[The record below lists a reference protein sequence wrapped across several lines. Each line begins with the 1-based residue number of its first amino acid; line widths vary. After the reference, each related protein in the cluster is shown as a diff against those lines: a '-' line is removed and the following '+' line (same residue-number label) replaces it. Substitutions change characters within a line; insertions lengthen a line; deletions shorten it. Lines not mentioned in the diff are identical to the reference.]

1 MGVRVKAQENPK
13 HPQRGARKGAP
24 RPLTPP
30 EPRPSIGIMS
40 HLFRI
45 YWIIYYLAYLIALA
59 LLFWLYWGNLMNS
72 DGNTRI
78 FLLAAIF
85 GTAVG
90 VALALA
96 ILAEI
101 GGRIVLLIPA
111 RIRELKRQ
119 GRREQNA
126 RYEEAL
132 KRFGVEK
139 DGVITLSF
147 TPEVRAFLDS
157 ETEESG
163 NPGD

>member
-1 MGVRVKAQENPK
+1 
-13 HPQRGARKGAP
+13 
-24 RPLTPP
+24 
-30 EPRPSIGIMS
+30 MS

-59 LLFWLYWGNLMNS
+59 LLFWLYWGNLMSS

-111 RIRELKRQ
+111 EVRRLKGE
-119 GRREQNA
+119 GRKEGRKERDA
-126 RYEEAL
+126 RYQEAY
-132 KRFGVEK
+132 KRFGVEV
-139 DGVITLSF
+139 DGVVMLPH
-147 TPEVRAFLDS
+147 TPEVQAFLDN
-157 ETEESG
+157 ETADSKEAE
-163 NPGD
+163 

>member
-1 MGVRVKAQENPK
+1 
-13 HPQRGARKGAP
+13 
-24 RPLTPP
+24 
-30 EPRPSIGIMS
+30 MS
-40 HLFRI
+40 HLYRI

-59 LLFWLYWGNLMNS
+59 LLLWLYWGNLMSS

-119 GRREQNA
+119 GRREQRA
-126 RYEEAL
+126 LLREAYR
-132 KRFGVEK
+132 RFGVEV
-139 DGVITLSF
+139 DGVRVLPD
-147 TPEVRAFLDS
+147 TPEVQAFLDN
-157 ETEESG
+157 ETADSNEAE
-163 NPGD
+163 

>member
-1 MGVRVKAQENPK
+1 MERFLG
-13 HPQRGARKGAP
+13 
-24 RPLTPP
+24 
-30 EPRPSIGIMS
+30 
-40 HLFRI
+40 I
-45 YWIIYYLAYLIALA
+45 YWIIYYLAYLIAVA
-59 LLFWLYWGNLMNS
+59 LLLWLYWGNLMSS

-78 FLLAAIF
+78 FLLAAVF

-90 VALALA
+90 VALPLA

-119 GRREQNA
+119 GRQERDK

-147 TPEVRAFLDS
+147 TPEVRAFLD
-157 ETEESG
+157 
-163 NPGD
+163 GDSAGPDKAGE

>member
-1 MGVRVKAQENPK
+1 
-13 HPQRGARKGAP
+13 
-24 RPLTPP
+24 
-30 EPRPSIGIMS
+30 MS

-45 YWIIYYLAYLIALA
+45 YWIIYYLAYLIAVA
-59 LLFWLYWGNLMNS
+59 LLFWLYWGNLMSS

-111 RIRELKRQ
+111 AVRKLKRE
-119 GRREQNA
+119 GRLERDK

-147 TPEVRAFLDS
+147 TPEVRAFLDG
-157 ETEESG
+157 ETADSNEAQ
-163 NPGD
+163 